1 MSNEASCNRLK
12 MDVPVIL
19 QRNDTEEHRVERIL
33 LVILAAFPALLIVVG
48 TIAGN
53 VIVCVAIVHNRQL
66 RKNITNSFCASLAI
80 R

>member
-1 MSNEASCNRLK
+1 MEALARRNFNTSQALK
-12 MDVPVIL
+12 EANITRDKELYVI
-19 QRNDTEEHRVERIL
+19 IL
-33 LVILAAFPALLIVVG
+33 TALPTLIIVIG

-53 VIVCVAIVHNRQL
+53 LLVCVAIGYTRQL